1 MITLIALSTGARQTE
16 ILTLK
21 WEHVSFERNTIT
33 LFKTKNKEIRV
44 VPLVG
49 IAKSLLQEHG
59 KIRSLKNPYVFQG
72 RHHTHAKF
80 PRKAWGTAIKKAE
93 IENFIFHDCRH
104 SAASELA
111 MNGASLHEIAAVL
124 GHKTL
129 AMVQRY
135 AHLSEQHTISVVE
148 RMNKVVFGEH

>member
-1 MITLIALSTGARQTE
+1 M
-16 ILTLK
+16 
-21 WEHVSFERNTIT
+21 
-33 LFKTKNKEIRV
+33 

-49 IAKSLLQEHG
+49 IAKSLLQDHG
-59 KIRSLKNPYVFQG
+59 KVRSLKNPFVFQG
-72 RHHTHAKF
+72 RHHTHANF
-80 PRKAWGTAIKKAE
+80 PRKAWGTALKKAK
-93 IENFIFHDCRH
+93 IENFTFHDCRH

-135 AHLSEQHTISVVE
+135 AHLSEQHTISVVA
-148 RMNKVVFGEH
+148 RMNEAVFGEQS